1 MHKWKLLIRIDS
13 HSRHSLARQHRVE
26 CDLDQAGFK
35 IVFVGET
42 QGSRFTYAVS
52 HASKRAMMMF
62 LLAASTPEVTYR
74 VSDA

>member
-1 MHKWKLLIRIDS
+1 MHKWKLLIRIDPQCRS
-13 HSRHSLARQHRVE
+13 SVLRQYGVE

-42 QGSRFTYAVS
+42 HGSRFTYAVT